1 MANLDSAHDA
11 LVEAHIM
18 TRDELEDSILYNESN
33 FGKWAR
39 RYVLTTAT
47 GGMESFL
54 GWCWQR
60 YQAEH
65 TPKHTEAWEE
75 DRPKEYNFTK
85 TWEEQLY
92 GKEGNDER

>member
-1 MANLDSAHDA
+1 MANLDNAHDT
-11 LVEAHIM
+11 LVEAHTM
-18 TRDELEDSILYNESN
+18 TRDEFEDSILYNEHS
-33 FGKWAR
+33 FGRWAR
-39 RYVLTTAT
+39 RYVMAT

-65 TPKHTEAWEE
+65 TPAHSEGWRK
-75 DRPKEYNFTK
+75 DRPREYNFSR

-92 GKEGNDER
+92 GKEEGR